1 MNTALVSKNYR
12 YKIGFRRTKNGNYGS
27 MDCVVQADTL
37 KELEECLEDIH
48 KLSERKIKEWDSKPK
63 SDKSAK

>member
-12 YKIGFRRTKNGNYGS
+12 YKVGFRRTKDGSYGS

-37 KELEECLEDIH
+37 KELEECMTDI
-48 KLSERKIKEWDSKPK
+48 KNLTERKVKEWQKNGK
-63 SDKSAK
+63 A